1 MCALPYIL
9 DLLSKYFWGLLR
21 AQLRFGVLGLC
32 PSVWRWWGDSD
43 SGAPSRSDSVL
54 G

>member
-21 AQLRFGVLGLC
+21 AQPCLGRWGSARGFGGGVVIVAVVSLH
-32 PSVWRWWGDSD
+32 
-43 SGAPSRSDSVL
+43 
-54 G
+54 